1 MKIRHPLVSLV
12 LCSAAAC
19 CLATAVSAAESAKT
33 ITIQSFGCAN
43 TYDMADVNEAMRA
56 ALATYPGSSA
66 DKDKIGSGAGFG
78 GGLRIWPR
86 PRIFVTLEFQRL
98 LASNSGRGS
107 SLGTTYTVDLRVPAT
122 SLSMGVGY
130 VFFDRGRA
138 RLAISGGVGYYLCT
152 GDLKTQAPGFHDDSN
167 LEGSG
172 FGLHGLG
179 HIFARVTHR
188 LDAEVAGG
196 YRYAKTTDVT
206 NGGFRI
212 RNSDGSLTQIDWGGV
227 TARAGLSLRLAGD

>member
-1 MKIRHPLVSLV
+1 MRIRYLLVPIV
-12 LCSAAAC
+12 LCHAATCCSAAPP
-19 CLATAVSAAESAKT
+19 AKT
-33 ITIQSFGCAN
+33 ITIQSFGATN

-56 ALATYPGSSA
+56 ALATYPGSTA

-78 GGLRIWPR
+78 AGLRIWPR

-107 SLGTTYTVDLRVPAT
+107 NLGTTYTVDLRVPAT
-122 SLSMGVGY
+122 NLSMGLGY

-138 RLAISGGVGYYLCT
+138 RLAVSGGVGYYLCT
-152 GDLKTQAPGFHDDSN
+152 GDLDTQAPGFHDDSN

-172 FGLHGLG
+172 FGLHALG
-179 HIFARVTHR
+179 HVFARVTRR
-188 LDAEVAGG
+188 LEAEIAGG

-206 NGGFRI
+206 NGGFRV
-212 RNSDGSLTQIDWGGV
+212 RNSDGSPAQIDWSGL
-227 TARAGLSLRLAGD
+227 TARAGLSFRVAGD